1 MQHQDRLVALHRKA
15 PIWSGQSDFGEE
27 LDAMERVVRDLR
39 RRALDVRT
47 TAVRRVLERIPRV
60 AAELARSLEKRV
72 EVTISGDEVEVDRAV
87 LDHIDDALL
96 HLVRNA
102 VDHGIE
108 SPAEREQAGK
118 DPIGSIC
125 LEATQAAGRLQ
136 LRLIDDGAGIDVER
150 VRARAVE
157 SGMLP
162 EAVAEDLPAERV
174 IEYLFEP
181 GLSTKD
187 EVSEVSGRGVGMDA
201 VKRQLESLGGQISVT
216 SIPGAGTTMEI
227 DLPSMV
233 ALQRVLIAEVQGGR
247 VALPVGS
254 VQAVVALEAGEV
266 EGVGGDA
273 FFVWKDEPLPLID
286 LNARMGLGTVEDQRG
301 SVVVL
306 DAQGFRLG
314 VRVERVAAS
323 HEVMV
328 REAPDILSAIKPI
341 SGVALLADGEPVFL
355 LEPGPLVEEF
365 F

>member
-1 MQHQDRLVALHRKA
+1 MQRQGRLVALYRKA
-15 PIWSGQSDFGEE
+15 PFWDGQIEFGDE

-87 LDHIDDALL
+87 LDHLDDALL

-108 SPAEREQAGK
+108 APARRTAQGK
-118 DPIGSIC
+118 DPIGGIH
-125 LEATQAAGRLQ
+125 LEAAQVSGRLR

-150 VRARAVE
+150 VRARAVQ

-174 IEYLFEP
+174 FEYLFEP
-181 GLSTKD
+181 GLSTK
-187 EVSEVSGRGVGMDA
+187 EQVSEISGRGVGMDA
-201 VKRQLESLGGQISVT
+201 VKRQLESLGGQISVSST
-216 SIPGAGTTMEI
+216 PGTGTTMEI

-233 ALQRVLIAEVQGGR
+233 ALQRVLIVEVQGGR

-254 VQAVVALEAGEV
+254 VQVVVGLEEGEV

-286 LNARMGLGTVEDQRG
+286 LNARMGLGNVDTKRG

-314 VRVERVAAS
+314 LRVERVSAS

-328 REAPDILSAIKPI
+328 RDAPDFLSAIKPI